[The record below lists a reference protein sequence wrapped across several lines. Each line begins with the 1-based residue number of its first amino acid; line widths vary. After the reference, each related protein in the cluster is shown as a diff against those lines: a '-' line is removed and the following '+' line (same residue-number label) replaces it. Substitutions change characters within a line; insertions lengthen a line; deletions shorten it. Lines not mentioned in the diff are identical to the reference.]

1 MHGFQPT
8 ENAIFQYH
16 KHKKII
22 YLVYNVNFLT

>member
-16 KHKKII
+16 KNKKIN